1 MADRMVALRVFVR
14 VARTQSFSRAGRQLG
29 LSQPSV
35 SRIIAT
41 LEKEVGVALFVRST
55 RALSLTEAG
64 AEYLGR
70 VEGALATLD
79 EADHAARGTGELRG
93 LLRIASPSSFSE
105 QVLIPQLEEFLTRNP
120 KLRLV
125 LLVNDQRQELIAEG
139 VDVAFR
145 LGTLG
150 DSTATARRLGSVE
163 RVLVASPAY
172 LRRRGR
178 PKTPADLSAHDM
190 IVGPMA
196 ADGWSFE
203 KDGRRVSLRL
213 EGRIA
218 VSANGGAVAA
228 AIAGLGIAP
237 TGLIASRQELQRGS
251 LIRVL
256 ADWQMGS
263 LDVHAIFPSGRA
275 AKAAARALAEQINA
289 TFAVQ

>member
-163 RVLVASPAY
+163 RVLVGSPAY